1 MHRRIIVFWTVSGS
15 HQLCVECVTYIS
27 AGRKKKPEPQRSKSS
42 GTYFSM
48 DVKVVPISVTGFI
61 TTTTVTR
68 HIASENQ
75 TQNTTPQTY
84 RQNTSC
90 ISYQQ
95 AFESPYKPFIRIQM
109 LSEAFFFQSSSE
121 TKPKHSSAQPLY
133 SSTAAQQLAQKHEP
147 IPDSM
152 NSWLK
157 LFHASLL
164 FSRFSSMTL
173 MSAKGQLH
181 SGKRGEHR
189 HQQSLLRQSN
199 SPSELHATQLRAAST
214 KRPRRNSGRTSCN
227 PGKKRKHMVKHLG
240 FFFFLECSYF

>member
-1 MHRRIIVFWTVSGS
+1 M
-15 HQLCVECVTYIS
+15 CYIHICWK
-27 AGRKKKPEPQRSKSS
+27 KKKPEPQRSKSS

-133 SSTAAQQLAQKHEP
+133 SSTAAQQLA
-147 IPDSM
+147 
-152 NSWLK
+152 
-157 LFHASLL
+157 
-164 FSRFSSMTL
+164 
-173 MSAKGQLH
+173 
-181 SGKRGEHR
+181 
-189 HQQSLLRQSN
+189 
-199 SPSELHATQLRAAST
+199 
-214 KRPRRNSGRTSCN
+214 
-227 PGKKRKHMVKHLG
+227 
-240 FFFFLECSYF
+240 

>member
-1 MHRRIIVFWTVSGS
+1 
-15 HQLCVECVTYIS
+15 
-27 AGRKKKPEPQRSKSS
+27 
-42 GTYFSM
+42 M

-133 SSTAAQQLAQKHEP
+133 SSTAAQQLA
-147 IPDSM
+147 
-152 NSWLK
+152 
-157 LFHASLL
+157 
-164 FSRFSSMTL
+164 
-173 MSAKGQLH
+173 
-181 SGKRGEHR
+181 
-189 HQQSLLRQSN
+189 
-199 SPSELHATQLRAAST
+199 
-214 KRPRRNSGRTSCN
+214 
-227 PGKKRKHMVKHLG
+227 
-240 FFFFLECSYF
+240 